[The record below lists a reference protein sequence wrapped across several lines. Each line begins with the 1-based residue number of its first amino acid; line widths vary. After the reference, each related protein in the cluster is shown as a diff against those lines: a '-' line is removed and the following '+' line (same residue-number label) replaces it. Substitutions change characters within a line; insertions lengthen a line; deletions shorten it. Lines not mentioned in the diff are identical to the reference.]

1 MKTATDQH
9 MALLTRIVFGKI
21 LPVDHVARGLFNRV
35 FKVNS
40 LEGVRYLKQFA
51 DKAVSGNFPPLP
63 TNADQRCKVAAAW
76 HKLALEAASS
86 TPDLTVPKLLS
97 AHDNL

>member
-40 LEGVRYLKQFA
+40 LEGGSVSE
-51 DKAVSGNFPPLP
+51 AVC
-63 TNADQRCKVAAAW
+63 R
-76 HKLALEAASS
+76 
-86 TPDLTVPKLLS
+86 
-97 AHDNL
+97 